1 MVSTHVCATI
11 LWLSIGTSGMRFKV
25 RSPARDHSADARRL
39 SSIEQSILKAIADAD
54 AERQGLTHRL
64 EAARA
69 RATVLLGS
77 DVSDFATRDP
87 ESEQLLQ
94 QAEQDLM
101 AGQKRVSE
109 LAAHIGHM
117 SQVLESLMR
126 K

>member
-1 MVSTHVCATI
+1 MVSTHVCAII

-54 AERQGLTHRL
+54 AERQGLTHT
-64 EAARA
+64 ARA
-69 RATVLLGS
+69 RAAVLLGS

-117 SQVLESLMR
+117 SQVLESLKR